1 MEKKTFNTGE
11 RQYRRV
17 YEPLLPEYYP
27 IKLIGAFISLDFIVG
42 CAFNCSFCISKRH
55 PSRKE
60 LFERGLVIDNRVAPE
75 KMYHWLKSLPSYQA
89 GVQIRIG
96 HDTDAGLEFEKS
108 SQLIDLIDNEHSI
121 TYLTR
126 KPLNENERDFFAK
139 YRSNLLL
146 KLTTTPR
153 SKSLSITRDPL
164 DLVHSAEPI
173 DNKMLYWVVGPLVN
187 DNQEDTERI
196 LKTLPKGSRLF
207 LKNLNYYGLPHLD
220 QVKPLAEQDYKRFEQ
235 VALDQGHIV
244 TEWFCDSLARVNKG
258 FFDVDKIEQQPDS
271 PKKEREIAYCK
282 SCSSYPICY
291 TPLDVKGF
299 RDQLD
304 KHLEFLGLHLI
315 DEPRRTGNRSFEIK
329 VAEPSSRGEE
339 TYLNHVI
346 NPPVSIN
353 INTREQGRSQGGSFC
368 NIDGEVLKR
377 WYQNG
382 FFPVTELNNVA
393 ENVLD
398 DIRRIFG
405 KRGYIPKTFSDNGG
419 LALECKK
426 CK

>member
-1 MEKKTFNTGE
+1 MEKKTFNTRE
-11 RQYRRV
+11 RQYRRA

-60 LFERGLVIDNRVAPE
+60 LFERGLIIDNRVSPK

-108 SQLIDLIDNEHSI
+108 SQLIDLIDNDHSI

-126 KPLNENERDFFAK
+126 KPFTERERDFFTG
-139 YRSNLLL
+139 YRRNLLL

-153 SKSLSITRDPL
+153 SESLSITRDSL
-164 DLVHSAEPI
+164 ALVHSAEPI

-220 QVKPLAEQDYKRFEQ
+220 QVKPLAEQDYKRLEQ

-244 TEWFCDSLARVNKG
+244 TEWFCDSLARVNRG
-258 FFDVDKIEQQPDS
+258 FFDVDKIEQQLDL
-271 PKKEREIAYCK
+271 PKKEKELAYCK

-291 TPLDVKGF
+291 APLDIKKF

-304 KHLEFLGLHLI
+304 KHLEFLGLHLL
-315 DEPRRTGNRSFEIK
+315 DEPRRTGKRSFEIK

-339 TYLNHVI
+339 TYLNRVI
-346 NPPVSIN
+346 RQPVSIN
-353 INTREQGRSQGGSFC
+353 INTRERGRSQGGSFC
-368 NIDGEVLKR
+368 NIDREVLKR
-377 WYQNG
+377 WYQTG

-393 ENVLD
+393 KNVLD
-398 DIRRIFG
+398 DIRRIFR
-405 KRGYIPKTFSDNGG
+405 KRGYSSKTFSNNEVSTS
-419 LALECKK
+419 ECEK